1 MSGMENLLDYYKS
14 AGSLFDKIRMKW
26 FRFNEILK
34 GISIQNYLFFVEAII
49 NRDYLTRLQYQG
61 IY

>member
-1 MSGMENLLDYYKS
+1 
-14 AGSLFDKIRMKW
+14 MKW